1 MNGIFENIEQIPVCK
16 IESVDNALELAE
28 KIQSAGLKCME
39 ITFRTTN
46 GGEGFK
52 MIAEAIKTVSLKF
65 PSLLVG
71 AGTVVNKKLAAMAIA
86 SGAKFIVSAGFNP
99 QTVKYCLKK
108 KVPVV
113 PGVCTPTEIENAMNY
128 GLNLL
133 KFFPAEM
140 MGGTDML
147 KAFAGPF
154 SNVKFVATGGIN
166 RDNMQKYLELKNVAA
181 VGYSFK

>member
-1 MNGIFENIEQIPVCK
+1 MISIFENIKEIPVCK
-16 IESVDNALELAE
+16 IDSVEHAVSLAE
-28 KIQSAGLKCME
+28 RIQADGLKCME
-39 ITFRTTN
+39 ITFRTTE
-46 GGEGFK
+46 GEAGFK
-52 MIAEAIKTVSLKF
+52 MIADAIKAVSQKF

-71 AGTVVNKKLAAMAIA
+71 AGTVVNKKLAKMAVS
-86 SGAKFIVSAGFNP
+86 SGARFVVSAGFNP

-128 GLNLL
+128 GLKLL

-147 KAFAGPF
+147 KTFAGPF
-154 SNVKFVATGGIN
+154 PDVKFVATGGIN
-166 RDNMQKYLELKNVAA
+166 KDNMQKYLELKNIAA
-181 VGYSFK
+181 VGYSYK